1 MKLSQPLHYLNLY
14 LFLLN
19 IKLRLLFLDG
29 HCTKHTPTQEI
40 RQKRIRAAFKTNQLD
55 VLEAQY
61 QKRPYLSRSDR
72 KLLAEKLNFS
82 EQVIKVWFQNR
93 RFKEKTLNKGAA
105 EALRAGN
112 NVNAPVPVQSQANK
126 PNASRE
132 SVKSKSE
139 KQ

>member
-1 MKLSQPLHYLNLY
+1 
-14 LFLLN
+14 
-19 IKLRLLFLDG
+19 
-29 HCTKHTPTQEI
+29 
-40 RQKRIRAAFKTNQLD
+40 
-55 VLEAQY
+55 
-61 QKRPYLSRSDR
+61 LSRSDR

-93 RFKEKTLNKGAA
+93 RFKEKTLKKGAA